1 MEIKKVILD
10 RSKLSSTYIEQ
21 KQDFKNVLTN
31 VKLTKTPTWKS
42 PWFYG
47 AVGLSSV
54 AIIAISLSSFTN
66 EKSLYEKKAT
76 LEKHPIIIAGA
87 TSFSD
92 TDKDVS
98 DVVKYKTEKELIP
111 ESKLI
116 STISPI
122 ENQQEIVKVNE
133 VVAPSEFKNKQNHSG
148 LPSING
154 IFNGNITKNDF
165 QLSKLIESN
174 SSLEIISYKVQYYN
188 GEDDIVA
195 HVKGNSIPAD
205 IVDDINTY
213 NSGQML
219 FFTEIK
225 GANDKGEIS
234 YLPSMNLKLID

>member
-10 RSKLSSTYIEQ
+10 RSRLSSTYIEQ
-21 KQDFKNVLTN
+21 KQDFKQVLTN

-54 AIIAISLSSFTN
+54 AITAISLSSFTN

-76 LEKHPIIIAGA
+76 LEKDPIIIAG
-87 TSFSD
+87 TPSIV
-92 TDKDVS
+92 TTKKDDS
-98 DVVKYKTEKELIP
+98 DVVKYEIEKELIQ
-111 ESKLI
+111 EKKLKP
-116 STISPI
+116 TINRI
-122 ENQQEIVKVNE
+122 ENQKEIVKVNE
-133 VVAPSEFKNKQNHSG
+133 VVTPSEVQKKQNHSG

-165 QLSKLIESN
+165 QSSKIIESN
-174 SSLEIISYKVQYYN
+174 SSLEIKSYIVQYFN
-188 GEDDIVA
+188 GVEDIV
-195 HVKGNSIPAD
+195 VPVIGNIIPLN
-205 IVDDINTY
+205 VVEQINTY
-213 NSGQML
+213 NSGQMI

-225 GANDKGEIS
+225 GVDEGGKTS